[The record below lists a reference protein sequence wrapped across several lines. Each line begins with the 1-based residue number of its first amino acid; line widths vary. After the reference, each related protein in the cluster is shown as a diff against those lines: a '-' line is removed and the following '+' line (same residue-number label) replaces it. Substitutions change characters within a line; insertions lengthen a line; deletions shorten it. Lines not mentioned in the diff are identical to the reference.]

1 MFDEQRDVGV
11 RVDDVPDRASVTAS
25 PCQSHD
31 PDLWFSTAR
40 SELTRAMMLCRS
52 CPRSQRCFLDA
63 LDRGEAA
70 GVWGGRYLVDG
81 KIAALPG
88 VRIPSLG
95 QIRLPAS
102 SRT

>member
-1 MFDEQRDVGV
+1 MFDDQRVIGDRG
-11 RVDDVPDRASVTAS
+11 DDVTDQASVTAS
-25 PCQSHD
+25 PCQSHN
-31 PDLWFSTAR
+31 PDLWFSTTR

-63 LDRGEAA
+63 LDRGETA

-88 VRIPSLG
+88 VRTPPLG
-95 QIRLPAS
+95 RQHLQ
-102 SRT
+102 

>member
-1 MFDEQRDVGV
+1 MFDELRAVGD
-11 RVDDVPDRASVTAS
+11 RVDDVTDRASATAS

-31 PDLWFSTAR
+31 PDLWFSTTR
-40 SELTRAMMLCRS
+40 SELTKAMMLCRS

-63 LDRGEAA
+63 LDREETA

-88 VRIPSLG
+88 IRIPSPGRL
-95 QIRLPAS
+95 RLPAS
-102 SRT
+102 